1 MDKETKSLT
10 SPTTLTGRSRAR
22 DSQFASPRPSLRRAK
37 ARMSCLTSA
46 RGRRRIFRL
55 AARRLD
61 HSSEPQPHG
70 GGRSATVS
78 NLLLGV
84 LAEPARRPKRRA
96 WDWLW
101 DGTRSSGE
109 RRNWSRRF
117 WPQCGACAR
126 RRTGR
131 RHSLRGWPEATGPRK
146 TRSMARRSGCP
157 GLRDGGIALR
167 LAMRSTHCAFEPSC
181 GDRPLV
187 PTSAPKASGRWAAR
201 RGLRPFGVLLRQTP
215 RGRGPAIGSERPRSM
230 AYVSA
235 CRVRRASPLRGLSW
249 RRPHQGWSGG
259 KNRVDH
265 RRSSQPLASHLSK
278 TSRYASPFLYFF
290 IFHSGDPN
298 DDR

>member
-22 DSQFASPRPSLRRAK
+22 GSQFASPRPSLRRAK

-55 AARRLD
+55 AARGLD

-126 RRTGR
+126 ASNRAKAFPAR
-131 RHSLRGWPEATGPRK
+131 
-146 TRSMARRSGCP
+146 MARSDRP
-157 GLRDGGIALR
+157 PENAIDGKTVWLPGIAR
-167 LAMRSTHCAFEPSC
+167 RRNRSPPC
-181 GDRPLV
+181 D
-187 PTSAPKASGRWAAR
+187 APN
-201 RGLRPFGVLLRQTP
+201 
-215 RGRGPAIGSERPRSM
+215 
-230 AYVSA
+230 
-235 CRVRRASPLRGLSW
+235 PLRFRALM
-249 RRPHQGWSGG
+249 
-259 KNRVDH
+259 
-265 RRSSQPLASHLSK
+265 RRSSARPNIRPQSQWQMGCQMGLETPWGSPGADPTRGGRGAKIASTIGAPH
-278 TSRYASPFLYFF
+278 SPARFSYPKHPDMHRHFVFFYFPF
-290 IFHSGDPN
+290 RRPKQ
-298 DDR
+298 